1 MSAYSRRKYHFRAIL
16 WITVINLVNKTL
28 VNKAHGVNLPVHAWT
43 VNKVSDMKRV
53 IALGVDGII
62 TDYPSRLVNF
72 VRPHG

>member
-43 VNKVSDMKRV
+43 VSDMKRV

-62 TDYPSRLVNF
+62 TDYPSRLVKL